1 MNEEKFEL
9 KQKKATVLTHLLVIF
24 ELDIEP
30 AGLNHG
36 VGCWPRACSA
46 PRGSDTGQMGR
57 EVRCRCRMP
66 EDEI

>member
-36 VGCWPRACSA
+36 VGCWPGACSA
-46 PRGSDTGQMGR
+46 PRGSDTGQTGR